1 MAPNNLPLRRFI
13 ALILLSLQIVNS
25 SCKLESEILLDFKQP
40 LKSNNNGGIL
50 SSWNSSVPPCSGDKE
65 NWDGVICQNG
75 TVWGLKLEN
84 MGLSGAIDVE
94 SLNDLPGLRT
104 ISLMNNN
111 FEGTIPALNKLGE
124 LKTVYLS
131 NNKFSGNIEANA
143 FEGMHS
149 LKKVHLE
156 NNQFTGP
163 IPSSLTTLPKLME
176 LSLDG
181 NQFEGQI
188 PDFKLGVLRFL
199 NVSNNRLQG
208 PIPASFSQMNASSFS
223 GLSQFS
229 HSILI
234 NDTGI
239 NHRTSPYLVP
249 YETKESA

>member
-1 MAPNNLPLRRFI
+1 M
-13 ALILLSLQIVNS
+13 
-25 SCKLESEILLDFKQP
+25 
-40 LKSNNNGGIL
+40 

-229 HSILI
+229 HPILI
-234 NDTGI
+234 NDTEI
-239 NHRTSPYLVP
+239 NHRTSPYFVP
-249 YETKESA
+249 YDMKLRKVHHESRIFQAFLSEFDNVHRFALTQIIMYLICD

>member
-1 MAPNNLPLRRFI
+1 MAPNKLSLRRFI
-13 ALILLSLQIVNS
+13 ALVLLSLQIVNS

-50 SSWNSSVPPCSGDKE
+50 SSWNSSVPPCSSDKE

-111 FEGTIPALNKLGE
+111 FEGTIPALNELGE

-163 IPSSLTTLPKLME
+163 IPSSLTTLSKLME

-223 GLSQFS
+223 GLSRFS

-234 NDTGI
+234 KDTEI
-239 NHRTSPYLVP
+239 NHRTSPYHINVN
-249 YETKESA
+249 